1 MKNNVQLIT
10 YVDRLSGAGVT
21 KLAEVLNNQLG
32 GLFSGVHLL
41 PFYYP
46 IDGSDAGFDPIDHT
60 QVDTRLGSWH
70 DIRALGSS
78 HEIMADMIVN
88 HMSAQSPEFLDV
100 LDKGKDSEYWSL
112 FLTEDKVFPDGA
124 SQQQLDM
131 IYRPRPGRC
140 FSTFE
145 LKSGEK
151 QEFWTTFTDNQID
164 IDVYSE
170 AGQNYLDRIL
180 TEFSENNVTMIRLD
194 AAGYAIKKADTNC
207 FMLDETFDFIN
218 EISEKAKSLGI
229 ETLVEIHSY
238 YKTQIE
244 IAERVGLVYDFA
256 LPPLVLHSLF
266 SKDFTALNNWL
277 AISPRNCITVLDTHD
292 GIGIIDVGP
301 MDGEPGLLTESEID
315 SLVETI
321 HLKSEGES
329 RLATGAAAS
338 NVDLYQVNCTYF
350 NALGADELAY
360 LTSRAI
366 QFFVPGVPQVYYG
379 GLFACENDVNLL
391 QQTNVGRDINR
402 PYLTSDK
409 IDQLTDQPIFKALA
423 RLISIRNNNVCFNGD
438 FEHSTGTNTLSL
450 KWCREGEFIQ
460 LDVTLEHCDNEIEFS
475 YGISA
480 TITEK
485 TNTGVSKT
493 SLLDLLN
500 LSK

>member
-21 KLAEVLNNQLG
+21 KLAEILNNQLE

-60 QVDTRLGSWH
+60 QVDTRLGTWS
-70 DIRALGSS
+70 DVRALGSS

-88 HMSAQSPEFLDV
+88 HMSAESPEFLDV
-100 LDKGKDSEYWSL
+100 LEKGQDSEFWSL
-112 FLTEDKVFPDGA
+112 FLTEESVFPGGA
-124 SQQQLDM
+124 SSEQLEK
-131 IYRPRPGRC
+131 IYRPRPGSC

-145 LKSGEK
+145 LKNGNK
-151 QEFWTTFTDNQID
+151 QQFWTTFTDNQVD
-164 IDVYSE
+164 IDVQSG
-170 AGQNYLDRIL
+170 AGQNYLNRIL
-180 TEFSENNVTMIRLD
+180 TEFSRNKVTMIRLD
-194 AAGYAIKKADTNC
+194 AAGYAIKKADTSC

-218 EISEKAKSLGI
+218 EISDKAKALGI

-266 SKDFTALNNWL
+266 SKDFSALNNWL

-301 MDGEPGLLTESEID
+301 MEGKPGLLSESEID

-321 HLKSEGES
+321 HLKSRGES

-350 NALGADELAY
+350 NALGANELAY
-360 LTSRAI
+360 LTARAI
-366 QFFVPGVPQVYYG
+366 QFFVPGIPQVYYG
-379 GLFACENDVNLL
+379 GLFACENDVQLL
-391 QQTNVGRDINR
+391 KETNVGRDINR
-402 PYLTSDK
+402 PYLSSEHIDK
-409 IDQLTDQPIFKALA
+409 LSGKPVFKALA
-423 RLISIRNNNVCFNGD
+423 KLISIRNNNPCFDGE
-438 FEHSTGTNTLSL
+438 FEHTALKNSMTL
-450 KWCREGEFIQ
+450 KWIKGDDSIQ
-460 LDVTLEHCDNEIEFS
+460 LDVVLDSNDSEHEDD

-480 TITEK
+480 TITEVVNSKSKK
-485 TNTGVSKT
+485 TA
-493 SLLDLLN
+493 LEDLVN
-500 LSK
+500 QDV